1 MSEQPSSPD
10 PARLPPA
17 RLPPARLPTDAYP
30 GDRVVVRYL
39 LGDASPADWR
49 HSPNPAPA
57 STAAP
62 TMSDVTGFLVER
74 PDTERTDTECTDTER
89 PDTGDLDS
97 TLLIERDGT
106 VESIPRGSVVSI
118 RLLSAQPVRNSAI
131 RDLEHAAALAWP
143 GVESTWIDGW
153 LARAGAGFSRRANS
167 AVPLDRSARA
177 DAPTLRTLASWY
189 AERDLPV
196 LLALPERLI
205 AARTV
210 GGEPA
215 SPTIHILTRDL
226 DDFPE
231 VEDDFP
237 GMATGLGT
245 TAELDVELAPTPST
259 RWAQSYSRGRDTDLV
274 AAVVGSA
281 EGPVTF
287 ATVVDESGTLIA
299 TGRAAVTSSPSGVA
313 WLGITALWTDPS
325 HRRRHIA
332 DAVLTRLMTWGT
344 THNAQSAY
352 VQVEAD
358 NVVAGRWYRRRGFAL
373 HHTSHYE
380 SIA

>member
-10 PARLPPA
+10 PAGPPPA

-30 GDRVVVRYL
+30 GDRVVVRYR
-39 LGDASPADWR
+39 LGGAAPADWR

-57 STAAP
+57 SAAAP

-74 PDTERTDTECTDTER
+74 ADPNTESLSSD
-89 PDTGDLDS
+89 
-97 TLLIERDGT
+97 LLIERDGT
-106 VESIPRGSVVSI
+106 VESIPRESIVSI

-177 DAPTLRTLASWY
+177 DAPTLRTIASWY

-215 SPTIHILTRDL
+215 SPTVHILTRDL
-226 DDFPE
+226 DDFSAAT
-231 VEDDFP
+231 DDFQNP
-237 GMATGLGT
+237 GTELGPTG
-245 TAELDVELAPTPST
+245 ELAVELAPTPSAQ
-259 RWAQSYSRGRDTDLV
+259 WSQSYSRGDDTDLV

-281 EGPVTF
+281 QGQVTF
-287 ATVVDESGTLIA
+287 ASVVDESGSLIA

-325 HRRRHIA
+325 HPRRPIA
-332 DAVLTRLMTWGT
+332 DAVLARRMIWGT
-344 THNAQSAY
+344 THDAQSAY

-358 NVVAGRWYRRRGFAL
+358 NAVAGRWYRRRGFAL

-380 SIA
+380 SIS